1 MEYCGEHKELSKNV
15 DRLMQWKNGNGAKGA
30 EERLQFLENNAVTS
44 GHLKVSVSNIVRS
57 TVKEMQGEHRAD
69 WNKWINT
76 LLLLVTA
83 ISVFVGFWGG
93 G

>member
-1 MEYCGEHKELSKNV
+1 MAYCEEHKEFSK
-15 DRLMQWKNGNGAKGA
+15 DLHHLMQWKNGNGAKGA

-57 TVKEMQGEHRAD
+57 TVKEVHAEDRAD

-83 ISVFVGFWGG
+83 IGVFVGFWGG